1 MKNKTKALKIA
12 ALIIAV
18 ALIGMILFITNA
30 FVGNPISSALADKGI
45 KEYVAQNYLDLDLE
59 VEKARYNFKF
69 NEYMARAKSKS
80 SVDTHFA
87 IYYRGGKVKRDDYET
102 YVLGKYNTL
111 SRLEQECSQLII
123 PILSKIP
130 GLENN
135 RAMVQIDKWEYE
147 KVSDDIKLDM
157 KYEKT
162 LPIDMKVNIRADL
175 SDVSLKSMA
184 EILEDSH
191 QILRNNGYHFTSYDI
206 FSEYDGEIVM
216 INDVTPADI
225 ESGELEKLLNDA
237 KNYVDPELDKVIGKG
252 DKKPEPIKRISVFIK
267 DGSEKTR

>member
-1 MKNKTKALKIA
+1 MKKTTKALKIA
-12 ALIIAV
+12 ALFIPV

-30 FVGNPISSALADKGI
+30 FVGNPISFALADKGI
-45 KEYVAQNYLDLDLE
+45 KEYVAQKYSDLDLE

-87 IYYRGGKVKRDDYET
+87 IYYRGGQVTRDDYEA

-111 SRLEQECSQLII
+111 SRLEQECSKLVI

-135 RAMVQIDKWEYE
+135 TTMVQIDKWEYE
-147 KVSDDIKLDM
+147 KASDHIKLDM
-157 KYEKT
+157 KYEKS

-175 SDVSLKSMA
+175 NDVSLKNMA
-184 EILEDSH
+184 KILEESY
-191 QILRNNGYHFTSYDI
+191 QILQSNDFRFTAYDI
-206 FSEYDGEIVM
+206 FSEYDGVIVM

-225 ESGELEKLLNDA
+225 ESGDLEKLLIDA
-237 KNYVDPELDKVIGKG
+237 KNYVDPESDKVIKKG
-252 DKKPEPIKRISVFIK
+252 DEKPEPVKRIRVFIK